1 MKNNLFEYSNTNK
14 RYYTLDYYLKQTY
27 NSKVFK
33 VSLNADFTCPNRD
46 GSVAVGGCTFCSGL
60 GSGDFAGD
68 VSDSLDQQFEQVKAR
83 MHLKWPKAKYIA
95 YFQAFTNTYA
105 SLDKLK
111 EVYLPFVNKENVVAL
126 DIATRPDCLSEEII
140 KFLDELSNEI
150 DIWLDLGLQTTYN
163 ETARNFNRGYDYQV
177 FEDVVKRLSKTK
189 IKVCV
194 HLINGLPEE
203 DEAMMIE
210 NVKRVGKLPID
221 GIKIHMLHLIK
232 QTKMA
237 NDYLIKPFELL
248 SKDKYVE
255 IVVKQLRY
263 LPKHIIIHRLSGDA
277 KADDLVA
284 PMWTLKK
291 IDVLNSIDKLMAQED
306 VYQGDLN
313 E

>member
-1 MKNNLFEYSNTNK
+1 MNNNKFEYSNTNK

-27 NSKVFK
+27 HSKVFK
-33 VSLNADFTCPNRD
+33 VSLNANFTCPNRD
-46 GSVAVGGCTFCSGL
+46 GKIATGGCTFCSGL
-60 GSGDFAGD
+60 GSGDFAGH
-68 VSDSLDQQFEQVKAR
+68 VEDSLEQQFEKVKAR
-83 MHLKWPKAKYIA
+83 MHLKWPQAKYIA

-105 SLDKLK
+105 SLTKLK

-140 KFLDELSNEI
+140 VFLDDLADKI
-150 DIWLDLGLQTTYN
+150 DIWLDLGLQTTYDQS
-163 ETARNFNRGYDYQV
+163 AKNFNRGYDYQV

-189 IKVCV
+189 LKVCV
-194 HLINGLPEE
+194 HLINGLPDEN
-203 DEAMMIE
+203 EAMMIE
-210 NVKRVGKLPID
+210 NVKRVASLPID
-221 GIKIHMLHLIK
+221 GLKIHMLHLIK
-232 QTKMA
+232 GTKMA
-237 NDYLIKPFELL
+237 SNYLKNPFNLL
-248 SKDKYVE
+248 TKDEYVA

-263 LPKHIIIHRLSGDA
+263 LPKHIIVHRLSGDA

-284 PMWTLKK
+284 PLWTLKK